1 MHEEVFIENDLAY
14 HHHNSLYLI
23 ELNCSFVMI
32 FLKRRKY
39 DFECTRAGIGNG
51 VLKKSL
57 GDFYDPLRV
66 VCWLGRWCSYYSRN

>member
-32 FLKRRKY
+32 F
-39 DFECTRAGIGNG
+39 
-51 VLKKSL
+51 
-57 GDFYDPLRV
+57 
-66 VCWLGRWCSYYSRN
+66 